1 MKKTSRLS
9 RLAALPLP
17 IAILFSLLLFPACP
31 AALAQTEAPPVPAN
45 TPISALTE
53 ALSAACRQDAAEFSR
68 YLTDSNSIAF
78 NALSS
83 DDRIALMERF
93 ILLDTR
99 GRPLLTNNAE
109 GHPQLRCE
117 ALDATEEFT
126 FDTPLTHDNLAYIP
140 TIVADAHNIRI
151 GLVREDGNWKLL
163 SLGLLLIDIPS
174 LQKEWA
180 AQMLEIHEQD
190 AIDNLQGI
198 AQAISTYQSAFG
210 KLPKSLADLGPPK
223 QGGVSPSAAK
233 LLDASLA
240 SGESNGYKFR
250 YRVITGADSQAP
262 SFEIAAIPAQYGK
275 TGNRSFLLDKDG
287 KIHAADKKGALA
299 TPDDP
304 LLSADASASPG
315 P

>member
-1 MKKTSRLS
+1 MKKTSRL
-9 RLAALPLP
+9 AVLPL
-17 IAILFSLLLFPACP
+17 AIVFWLPLFLACP
-31 AALAQTEAPPVPAN
+31 AAHAQTEAPPVPAA

-53 ALSAACRQDAAEFSR
+53 ALSAACRQDAAEFSHF
-68 YLTDSNSIAF
+68 LTDSNSAAF

-83 DDRIALMERF
+83 DDRISLMERF
-93 ILLDTR
+93 VLVDTR

-109 GHPQLRCE
+109 GRPQLRCE
-117 ALDATEEFT
+117 ALDSTEQFT
-126 FDTPLTHDNLAYIP
+126 FDTPLVHDNLAYIP
-140 TIVADAHNIRI
+140 AIVAAGHNIRI

-180 AQMLEIHEQD
+180 AQTLLIHEQD
-190 AIDNLQGI
+190 AIDALQGI

-210 KLPKSLADLGPPK
+210 KLPDALADLGPPK
-223 QGGVSPSAAK
+223 QGGVSPNAAK

-240 SGESNGYKFR
+240 SGQSDGYKFR
-250 YRVITGADSQAP
+250 YRVVTGADSEAP

-275 TGNRSFLLDKDG
+275 TGNRSFLFDKDG
-287 KIHAADKKGALA
+287 KIHAADKKGAVA
-299 TPDDP
+299 TTDDP
-304 LLSADASASPG
+304 IIPASESAG

>member
-1 MKKTSRLS
+1 MKKFSRFFS
-9 RLAALPLP
+9 LPLP
-17 IAILFSLLLFPACP
+17 LSILFSLLLFPACP
-31 AALAQTEAPPVPAN
+31 AAFAQTEGAPVPAV

-68 YLTDSNSIAF
+68 YLTDSNSAAF

-83 DDRIALMERF
+83 DDQVSLMERF
-93 ILLDTR
+93 VLLDTR

-109 GHPQLRCE
+109 GRPQLRCE
-117 ALDATEEFT
+117 ALDATEQFT

-140 TIVADAHNIRI
+140 AIVAAGHNIRI

-180 AQMLEIHEQD
+180 AQTLLIHEQE
-190 AIDNLQGI
+190 AIDSLQGI
-198 AQAISTYQSAFG
+198 AQAISTYQTAFG
-210 KLPKSLADLGPPK
+210 KLPDTLAELGPPK
-223 QGGVSPSAAK
+223 QGGVSPNSAK

-240 SGESNGYKFR
+240 SGQSNGYKFR
-250 YRVITGADSQAP
+250 YRVITGADSAAP

-275 TGNRSFLLDKDG
+275 TGNRSFLFDKDG
-287 KIHAADKKGALA
+287 KIHAADKKGAVA

-304 LLSADASASPG
+304 TISPESSAAP
-315 P
+315 

>member
-1 MKKTSRLS
+1 MKKTS
-9 RLAALPLP
+9 RLAALPL
-17 IAILFSLLLFPACP
+17 AILFSLLLFPACP
-31 AALAQTEAPPVPAN
+31 AALAQTESALVPAA

-53 ALSAACRQDAAEFSR
+53 ALSAACRQNAAEFSHF
-68 YLTDSNSIAF
+68 LTDSNSIAF

-93 ILLDTR
+93 VLLDTR

-109 GHPQLRCE
+109 GRPQLRCE
-117 ALDATEEFT
+117 ALDATEQFT
-126 FDTPLTHDNLAYIP
+126 FDTPLVHDNLAYIP
-140 TIVADAHNIRI
+140 AIVAAGHNIRI

-180 AQMLEIHEQD
+180 VQLLQIHEQD
-190 AIDNLQGI
+190 AIDTLQGI
-198 AQAISTYQSAFG
+198 AQAISTYQNAFG
-210 KLPKSLADLGPPK
+210 KLPDTLAQLGPPK

-240 SGESNGYKFR
+240 SGDSNGYKFR
-250 YRVITGADSQAP
+250 YRVITGADSEAP

-275 TGNRSFLLDKDG
+275 TGNRSFLFDKDG
-287 KIHAADKKGALA
+287 KIHAADKKGAVA
-299 TPDDP
+299 TTDDP
-304 LLSADASASPG
+304 VIPASDSANP
-315 P
+315 